1 MPSAED
7 VGREDRVPRTG
18 AAALALRLAGAGYD
32 EVADALGMVSA
43 EAARVAA
50 EQTLAHRA
58 WQDSTGREKM
68 RQENSARLERLL
80 RSVWTKAT
88 NPADPEHLPAVRAA
102 RELIDRHCKLW
113 GLDAP
118 SEIVVH
124 APTQSEIES
133 WVAGVVSERRSSLS
147 MLEAPVVEAS
157 AS

>member
-88 NPADPEHLPAVRAA
+88 NPADPETDP
-102 RELIDRHCKLW
+102 ETDP
-113 GLDAP
+113 DAHGGP
-118 SEIVVH
+118 H
-124 APTQSEIES
+124 
-133 WVAGVVSERRSSLS
+133 R
-147 MLEAPVVEAS
+147 
-157 AS
+157 